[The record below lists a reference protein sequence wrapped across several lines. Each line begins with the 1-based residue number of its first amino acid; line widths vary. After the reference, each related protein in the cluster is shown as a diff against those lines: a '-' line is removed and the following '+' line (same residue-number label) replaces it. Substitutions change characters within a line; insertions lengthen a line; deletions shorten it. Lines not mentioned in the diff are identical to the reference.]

1 MAGDVVAWGC
11 AAVVILGLA
20 AYVFF
25 EILKR
30 WRVGLRLSALDES
43 LLYDDGVSVEVITDT
58 PIGSSMVGGV
68 VAEFVEEVVIKKCVM
83 YNTTK
88 FTTKCVNL

>member
-1 MAGDVVAWGC
+1 MAVAGDVVAWGC

-25 EILKR
+25 EVLKR
-30 WRVGLRLSALDES
+30 WRGGLRLSALDES

-68 VAEFVEEVVIKKCVM
+68 VAEFVEDQSP
-83 YNTTK
+83 
-88 FTTKCVNL
+88 

>member
-1 MAGDVVAWGC
+1 MLLHHGEHCWRDSLAAAGDVVAWGC

-25 EILKR
+25 EVLKR

-68 VAEFVEEVVIKKCVM
+68 VAEFVEDQSP
-83 YNTTK
+83 
-88 FTTKCVNL
+88 

>member
-1 MAGDVVAWGC
+1 MLLHHGEHCWRDSLALAGDVVAWGC

-25 EILKR
+25 EVLKR

-68 VAEFVEEVVIKKCVM
+68 VAEFVEDQSP
-83 YNTTK
+83 
-88 FTTKCVNL
+88 